1 MATVLEL
8 ARFSGVS
15 TETVLRV
22 ILREP
27 VSGASQLKVANAIAV
42 LGMPD
47 YPRPD
52 GHVEVLPAQDR
63 AAGTELEP
71 ADDPA
76 APIVAELRSLFRE
89 VVEGMERERRE
100 RIDDVA
106 LTSDLIVEG
115 WRNVDRRLGRLEK
128 IVERLSREQYFGD
141 ANGNGHSNGN
151 GARRIHLP

>member
-1 MATVLEL
+1 MTTVLEL
-8 ARFSGVS
+8 AQHAGVS

-27 VSGASQLKVANAIAV
+27 VNENARRRVGEAIAA

-52 GHVEVLPAQDR
+52 GHIEVLPAE
-63 AAGTELEP
+63 AESVAVEPAGTDAVVDE
-71 ADDPA
+71 
-76 APIVAELRSLFRE
+76 VRGLFRE
-89 VVEGMERERRE
+89 IIEGVRRERRE

-106 LTSDLIVEG
+106 LTTDLIVDG

-128 IVERLSREQYFGD
+128 MVERLDRREYFGNEGASEND
-141 ANGNGHSNGN
+141 AGN
-151 GARRIHLP
+151 GASVRRLHLP